1 MRRKMV
7 MRPTDRPMKKAIRPG
22 MTRPKRRP
30 TRPSAKAAAALG
42 KKGLAGGIAALKKP
56 KPSDTGGGMRP
67 PKRIR
72 PPRPSDT
79 GGGMR
84 PPRRPRPR
92 PRPTARPRP
101 RPRPARRPSRRR

>member
-56 KPSDTGGGMRP
+56 
-67 PKRIR
+67 
-72 PPRPSDT
+72 RPSDT

-84 PPRRPRPR
+84 PPRRPRPRPR